1 VSPES
6 SYRFSGRLGMLLTV
20 VGLAVGL
27 GNVWRFP
34 YMMGSY
40 GGSAFLLVYLAF
52 TLFLAVPALS
62 AEWALGRALRAGP
75 PDAYRSVLGNRLG
88 LMIGAALLITVLVAD
103 SYYLVVIAQVLITA
117 GWSVIPGFEGNQLAR
132 YSEVLSSG
140 GLQFSVAVALL
151 ALSLWI
157 IGRGVKRGIEA
168 ASRIIVPGFGV
179 IMVYLIF
186 VALTLPGAG
195 TALAGFLRPD
205 FAALAPADVFA
216 ALGQAFFSLGLGGT
230 FHVIYGSYLE
240 RDGALPGN
248 ALWAAGGDLGAAI
261 MAALFIVPTALVFS
275 LDLAQGPG
283 LVFDTLPRLFAL
295 LPGGGWPGGL
305 FLLGLTAVAL
315 LSNIAAL
322 EVARAA
328 AARVWPGLDRSILLG
343 LFALEVVLIAP
354 VAFDNS
360 LIGVL
365 DLVFGSGMQM
375 LGALAAT
382 LTLTWGLGRERAA
395 RAIFGEQRTGR
406 SALLADLYTRWL
418 ALVVPLVLLAV
429 LAGYIYSQFN

>member
-1 VSPES
+1 MSTES

-20 VGLAVGL
+20 IGLAVGL

-52 TLFLAVPALS
+52 TLLLAVPALS
-62 AEWALGRALRAGP
+62 AEWALGRALRCGP
-75 PDAYRSVLGNRLG
+75 PDAYRMVLGKRLG
-88 LMIGAALLITVLVAD
+88 LAIGALLLVTALVAD

-117 GWSVIPGFEGNQLAR
+117 GWSVVPGFHGDDLAAF
-132 YSEVLSSG
+132 SETLSNG
-140 GLQFSVAVALL
+140 ALQFVVAVGLL
-151 ALSLWI
+151 AVSLWI
-157 IGRGVKRGIEA
+157 IGRGVRRGIEA
-168 ASRIIVPGFGV
+168 ASRVIVPGFGV
-179 IMVYLIF
+179 IMLYLIA

-195 TALAGFLRPD
+195 AALGRFLQPD
-205 FAALAPADVFA
+205 FAAMGAADVFA

-230 FHVIYGSYLE
+230 FHVIYGSYLD
-240 RDGALPGN
+240 RDAALPGN
-248 ALWAAGGDLGAAI
+248 AVWAAGGDLGAALL
-261 MAALFIVPTALVFS
+261 AALFIVPTALVYS

-328 AARVWPGLDRSILLG
+328 AARVWPGRERAILLG
-343 LFALEVVLIAP
+343 LFVLEALLIAP

-365 DLVFGSGMQM
+365 DLVFGSGMQV
-375 LGALAAT
+375 LGGLAAV
-382 LTLTWGLGRERAA
+382 LTLTWGLGRVRAA
-395 RAIFGEQRTGR
+395 QAIFGEDRTRR
-406 SALLADLYTRWL
+406 SIMLADLYTRWL

-429 LAGYIYSQFN
+429 LAGYIQSQLA